1 LALPTDVSHTGG
13 DDDARHNPDYSS
25 LVACIVGNFLI
36 RAAAAA
42 AGTLI
47 SLYLAS
53 LHVAGGHVHAR
64 FVGLSAVL
72 FYSAELIGSPGF
84 GLLCDLRGRKPFMLL
99 GPGLGATAIS
109 LIALAPILPLVLIAR
124 FLQGLSTASSVPP
137 TLSYLSAQ
145 TGYSETLRGRVMSLF
160 EVVTIVGIAAGFAS
174 GGILWDRMGHA
185 AFVPVVFV
193 YAASLLMFLLVRDR
207 HEAKAPGAV
216 DEQGESA
223 LQTAAGKLGAS
234 VSERFRILRSGSA
247 LRLVPAWIAVN
258 AVVGLWFSHIDFQM
272 ARSDD
277 PRQLLVGGFSGTEI
291 GIYTA
296 VVAVLF
302 TVGIGLWALAFGRLH
317 ATQIMVFSLGGL
329 FALVFVLFA
338 LNNSAQGQD
347 LRVLVLT
354 ILAGVALLVTSG
366 FTPAALAY
374 LAEIAEDY
382 PESRGSLMGL
392 YSVFLGVGQF
402 LGGGLGGFFA
412 DWSGVNG
419 MIVFTGLLGL
429 VAAAFVYLLI
439 RQYAGQPRR
448 VAKPVRVRGGLH

>member
-1 LALPTDVSHTGG
+1 LSLPTAASFSGG
-13 DDDARHNPDYSS
+13 GADAQREVDLSS
-25 LVACIVGNFLI
+25 LVSCILGNFLI

-53 LHVAGGHVHAR
+53 LQVNGHPVHAR

-99 GPGLGATAIS
+99 GPGLGAMAIS
-109 LIALAPILPLVLIAR
+109 LIALSPILVLVLVAR

-137 TLSYLSAQ
+137 TLSFLSAQ
-145 TGYSETLRGRVMSLF
+145 TGYSETLRGRVMSIF
-160 EVVTIVGIAAGFAS
+160 EVVTIVGMAAGFAS
-174 GGILWDRMGHA
+174 GGILWDRMGHS

-193 YAASLLMFLLVRDR
+193 YAASLLLFWLVRDKF
-207 HEAKAPGAV
+207 EPAASQPVSSTSGLADAGARQV
-216 DEQGESA
+216 RR
-223 LQTAAGKLGAS
+223 TVAS
-234 VSERFRILRSGSA
+234 RFSILRSGSA
-247 LRLVPAWIAVN
+247 LKLVPAWIAVN

-272 ARSDD
+272 AKTDD
-277 PRQLLVGGFSGTEI
+277 PLQFLVGGFSGSQI

-302 TVGIGLWALAFGRLH
+302 TVGIGLWALTFGRLR
-317 ATQIMVFSLGGL
+317 ATQIMVFSLVGL
-329 FALVFVLFA
+329 VTLVVVLFA
-338 LNNSAQGQD
+338 LNSTTQGQFVRANA
-347 LRVLVLT
+347 LLGA
-354 ILAGVALLVTSG
+354 AGLALLVTSG

-374 LAEIAEDY
+374 LAQIAEDY

-392 YSVFLGVGQF
+392 YSVFLGLGQF

-412 DWSGVNG
+412 DWAGVNG
-419 MIVFTGLLGL
+419 MITFTGILAIVAGL
-429 VAAAFVYLLI
+429 FVYALI
-439 RQYAGQPRR
+439 RAEDGHSRR
-448 VAKPVRVRGGLH
+448 AVSPVRVRGGLH